1 MAKQWGRRKIEPPLC
16 RSGIGEN
23 ELEKLPEDAI
33 IRHYRSGPAIFT
45 GRRCFLFLGETMSGK
60 TILRGGMVCD
70 GSGAEPVP
78 GELLLEGERIVD
90 VGVPGTFRKVEAA
103 VVDCTGKVV
112 APGFIDAHSHCDIRK
127 LKYPECRSK
136 LLQGM
141 TTEVAGNCGESDSC
155 VPGKFGRSRW
165 NDLAGYAKLL
175 ADRPAS
181 TNTVILC
188 GHNSIR
194 RAVTGDR
201 GGRPTDDELKAMRR
215 LMEEAFAAGAAGWS
229 SGLTYFPGKFAD
241 TAELEFL
248 NSATRGTGKVYA
260 THLRSEGDKLL
271 EAVDEACRVGRA
283 GSGRLQVSHLKTIYA
298 RNFRKIDAL
307 LEKLEAER
315 ESGLFL
321 HADRYPYI
329 HSSTYIR
336 QALPPPYSLNV
347 GIAAELRASATLRD
361 EVTEALK
368 DCPRDLATTVVGRLG
383 KDLSEIAA
391 EAGISVERA
400 AMKLIMEAP
409 EEFVASRCMS
419 PDNLRRIVLTPWV
432 CAGSDSISMPL
443 DDAANIGHPRS
454 VGTFPRFFR
463 MVADELGVGEA
474 VRRMTSLPAR
484 IFRIPERGLIRR
496 GFVAD
501 LVVFD
506 PAKFDSR
513 AGFRGE
519 DPMPSGVARVLVAGK
534 LAWSADSPE
543 RVGRFGRYIPI
554 D

>member
-1 MAKQWGRRKIEPPLC
+1 
-16 RSGIGEN
+16 
-23 ELEKLPEDAI
+23 
-33 IRHYRSGPAIFT
+33 
-45 GRRCFLFLGETMSGK
+45 MSGK
-60 TILRGGMVCD
+60 TILRGGLVCD

-78 GELLLEGERIVD
+78 GEILIEDERIIG
-90 VGVPGTFRKVEAA
+90 VGAPETFREVEAA
-103 VVDCTGKVV
+103 VIDCMGKVV
-112 APGFIDAHSHCDIRK
+112 APGFIDAHSHCEIRK

-141 TTEVAGNCGESDSC
+141 TTEVAGNCGESVSC
-155 VPGKFGRSRW
+155 VPGNFGEMRW

-175 ADRPAS
+175 DAASAS
-181 TNTVILC
+181 TNTVALC

-194 RAVTGDR
+194 KAVMGNRD
-201 GGRPTDDELKAMRR
+201 GRPSDNELKAMRR
-215 LMEEAFAAGAAGWS
+215 LLEEAFAAGAAGWS
-229 SGLTYFPGKFAD
+229 TGLTYLPGKFAD

-248 NSATRGTGKVYA
+248 NAATRGTGKVYA
-260 THLRSEGDKLL
+260 THMRSEGDKLI
-271 EAVDEACRVGRA
+271 EAVDEACRIARA

-298 RNFRKIDAL
+298 RNFHKIDAL
-307 LEKLEAER
+307 LEKLETER
-315 ESGLFL
+315 KNGLFL

-336 QALPPPYSLNV
+336 QALPPPYNLDPE
-347 GIAAELRASATLRD
+347 IAAKLRASAALQD

-368 DCPRDLATTVVGRLG
+368 DCPRDLPTTIIARLG

-400 AMKLIMEAP
+400 AMELIMDNP
-409 EEFVASRCMS
+409 REFVAYRCMS
-419 PDNLRRIVLTPWV
+419 PENLRRIVLTPWV
-432 CAGSDSISMPL
+432 CAGSDGVSMPL
-443 DDAANIGHPRS
+443 DDPANIGHPRS

-474 VRRMTSLPAR
+474 VRRMTSLPAQ
-484 IFRIPERGLIRR
+484 IFRIPDRGLIRR
-496 GFVAD
+496 GYVAD

-506 PAKFDSR
+506 PAKFDSQ

-519 DPMPSGVARVLVAGK
+519 DPMPSGVTRVFVAGK
-534 LAWSADSPE
+534 QAWSADAPE

-554 D
+554 P